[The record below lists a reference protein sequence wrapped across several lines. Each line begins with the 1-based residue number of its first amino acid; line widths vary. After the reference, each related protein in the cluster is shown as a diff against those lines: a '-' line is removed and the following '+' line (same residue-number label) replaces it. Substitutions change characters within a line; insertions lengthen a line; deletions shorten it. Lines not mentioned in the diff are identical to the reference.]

1 MTRAAGR
8 QTTLIA
14 RLTTTLILGLIGIH
28 CGGASAQADYPVRP
42 LRMVVPFPPGG
53 SNDILGRFI
62 AHKLSLRLGQPVVID
77 NRAGADG
84 IIGTEMVAR
93 AAPDG
98 YTILIMSTSLTMN
111 AVIHKLSFDPVRSL
125 TPISLIASGA
135 NVIMA
140 GPAFT
145 GRTVPDL
152 IALAKARP
160 GQIRYATSGVGG
172 FNHFGGELFNS
183 LAGVAMTHVP
193 YKGGGPS
200 MIDIMGGVVEIG
212 FGTLVQSIPHIRS
225 GKLRAIA
232 VGSLKRSPLLPEV
245 PTIAEAGVPGYD
257 GSIWWGILGPAEL
270 PAPIVARLN
279 GEISALL
286 KDPEMVRRL
295 ETEAAEAIVAGPE
308 ALARLIAQDLD
319 KWRRVAKQTGIRGD

>member
-193 YKGGGPS
+193 YKGGGP
-200 MIDIMGGVVEIG
+200 
-212 FGTLVQSIPHIRS
+212 
-225 GKLRAIA
+225 
-232 VGSLKRSPLLPEV
+232 
-245 PTIAEAGVPGYD
+245 
-257 GSIWWGILGPAEL
+257 
-270 PAPIVARLN
+270 
-279 GEISALL
+279 
-286 KDPEMVRRL
+286 RRL
-295 ETEAAEAIVAGPE
+295 RGHVPR
-308 ALARLIAQDLD
+308 ALP
-319 KWRRVAKQTGIRGD
+319 